1 MAVSIIPSPLP
12 NLFVGVSY
20 SHTFEYDATSGFSLK
35 RWSFPNQFD
44 SSGNENPDFEFPN
57 VFKDPAEGGFLSL
70 ESATGII
77 SGNATELLA
86 FPDADYGENAPDPLK
101 RNASERSVSF
111 TMRCEVENNEGAIV
125 ASEQTFSLI
134 ISRFNSTSIVK
145 NFLRDTADFQNQI
158 DYSIF
163 ENAWI
168 NASLEA
174 RQELSNLYDTEVV
187 YVPPPDDQGNTPE
200 LVHKVVLNL

>member
-12 NLFVGVSY
+12 NLFVGVPY
-20 SHTFEYDATSGFSLK
+20 SHTFEYDATPGFSLR

-57 VFKDPAEGGFLSL
+57 VFKPPADGGFLSL
-70 ESATGII
+70 DTATGII
-77 SGNATELLA
+77 SGTATELLA
-86 FPDADYGENAPDPLK
+86 FPDAEFGENAPDPLK
-101 RNASERSVSF
+101 RNVSQRSVSF
-111 TMRCEVENNEGAIV
+111 TIRCEVEDGEIIV

-134 ISRFNSTSIVK
+134 ISRFNNTNIVK
-145 NFLRDTADFQNQI
+145 NFLKETVDFQNQI
-158 DYSIF
+158 DYSVF

-168 NASLEA
+168 NASTEA
-174 RQELSNLYDTEVV
+174 RQELSSLYDTEVV
-187 YVPPPDDQGNTPE
+187 YVPPPDNQGNTPE